1 MTTLAVRQ
9 RPDARAARVRPEI
22 VLLASGALVHLG
34 NLGGAIVNGRLLGP
48 AAFADLGVVTALLLL
63 VVMAIDGLQLTAA
76 SVVADAPHRAEQV
89 GAELRRVVLPVGGAA
104 GLLLVLTAP
113 LLARTFRMASPAPLV
128 AFAVVLPLGLLLGV
142 RRGVAQGHLGFVELA
157 SSNLLEMAVRL
168 GAAVVLVVVGTGVVG
183 ATIAIPLGMA
193 AALLPLS
200 GRRGPRPTPAEAGA
214 PARPLGPTATAAGMA
229 LLAQVV
235 VTQADT
241 LAVRTVLEPTE
252 AGLYVAVAMIGR
264 AAFFACTTVMEVAL
278 PHLAGAGRLGWR
290 RTAGLTVA
298 ATAGLGMLAVAVS
311 AAAPRLLLGLPFGSA
326 YASAEPLLWRYAAA
340 SSLCAIGWV
349 AVTTRVARG
358 MAHPATVMAIAAVV
372 QTVAVLVAARSGL
385 AAAVDVQ
392 VVVMAAFASVELFR
406 LFRPSAT
413 PQEITA

>member
-9 RPDARAARVRPEI
+9 QPGTRAARVRPEV

-34 NLGGAIVNGRLLGP
+34 NLGGAVVNGRLLGP

-89 GAELRRVVLPVGGAA
+89 GAELRRVALPVGVAA
-104 GLLLVLTAP
+104 GVLLVLTAP

-142 RRGVAQGHLGFVELA
+142 RRGVAQGRLGFVELA
-157 SSNLLEMAVRL
+157 SSNLLEMGVRL
-168 GAAVVLVVVGTGVVG
+168 VAAVVLVVVGTGVVG

-200 GRRGPRPTPAEAGA
+200 GRRGPRATPAEAGV
-214 PARPLGPTATAAGMA
+214 PARALGPTATAAGMA

-278 PHLAGAGRLGWR
+278 PHLAGRDLGWR

-298 ATAGLGMLAVAVS
+298 ATAGLGTLAVVVS
-311 AAAPRLLLGLPFGSA
+311 AAAPQLLLGLPFGSA

-358 MAHPATVMAIAAVV
+358 MAHPATVMAVAAVV
-372 QTVAVLVAARSGL
+372 QTVAVLAAARSGL

-392 VVVMAAFASVELFR
+392 VVVMAAFASVELLR